1 MKNINYKDW
10 KKKVMLSRGKII
22 KKSCET
28 PYIFGPKVASKRE
41 KRGKRSNLQVILDS
55 NYGPRNLLLF
65 DHFRRFS
72 DKTAFMKCLC
82 RFLKLTLQKTG
93 KIILWLLKACI
104 IADFSIIKFKTLKL
118 LCFFLDILIL
128 QTCCWEVLKF
138 IAHIIYFIWVTSQ
151 HSCKLHSVKK
161 LMCLS

>member
-1 MKNINYKDW
+1 
-10 KKKVMLSRGKII
+10 MLSRGKII

-28 PYIFGPKVASKRE
+28 PYIFDPNLTSKRE

-65 DHFRRFS
+65 DHFWRFS

-93 KIILWLLKACI
+93 KIIL
-104 IADFSIIKFKTLKL
+104 
-118 LCFFLDILIL
+118 
-128 QTCCWEVLKF
+128 
-138 IAHIIYFIWVTSQ
+138 
-151 HSCKLHSVKK
+151 
-161 LMCLS
+161 